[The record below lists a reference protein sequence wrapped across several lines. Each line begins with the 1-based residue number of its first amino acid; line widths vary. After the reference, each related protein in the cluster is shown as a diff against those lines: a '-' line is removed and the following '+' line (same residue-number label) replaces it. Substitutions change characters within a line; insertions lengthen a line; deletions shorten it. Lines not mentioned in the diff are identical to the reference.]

1 MHRCFY
7 ALYLYIMAKKIQ
19 FVNKARE
26 ECVLLVKKRRFAG
39 LFTICSGFQGRPEKK
54 SKYAEGESVVLC

>member
-1 MHRCFY
+1 
-7 ALYLYIMAKKIQ
+7 MAKKIQ